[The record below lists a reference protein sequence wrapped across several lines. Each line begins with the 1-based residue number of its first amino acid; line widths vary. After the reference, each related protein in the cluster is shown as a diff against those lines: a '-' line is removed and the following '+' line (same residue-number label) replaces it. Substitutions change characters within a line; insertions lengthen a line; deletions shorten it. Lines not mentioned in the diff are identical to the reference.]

1 MIRPGIA
8 ALVALLLALVATG
21 CGSKHAATTPAD
33 PAGGAAY
40 GGDTYG
46 ASEPAGEPRPDPSG
60 SDPDG
65 Y

>member
-1 MIRPGIA
+1 MTRYRTAGRLP
-8 ALVALLLALVATG
+8 LLLALVATG
-21 CGSKHAATTPAD
+21 CGSKRAPTTPAD

-46 ASEPAGEPRPDPSG
+46 AREPAGEPRPDPSG

>member
-1 MIRPGIA
+1 VTRYRTA
-8 ALVALLLALVATG
+8 ALLTLLLALVATG
-21 CGSKHAATTPAD
+21 CGSKRAPTTPAD

-60 SDPDG
+60 SDPEG

>member
-1 MIRPGIA
+1 MTRMILGVLLTG
-8 ALVALLLALVATG
+8 LVALSAIG
-21 CGSKHAATTPAD
+21 CGSKRAPTTPAD

-40 GGDTYG
+40 GGATYG

>member
-1 MIRPGIA
+1 MTRYRVA
-8 ALVALLLALVATG
+8 ALLTLLLALVAAG
-21 CGSKHAATTPAD
+21 CGSKRAPTTPAD